1 MAKIQILEFFIAV
14 ISRFKHLLRGQVG
27 TILVHYLPHLS
38 TWIVDVFWNGRNL
51 FYHRNH
57 QSAFWCFLALH
68 SLTSWTLEISTE
80 HSCHRIYSKYI
91 YIYTHILQ
99 FVGVNCFP
107 STELH
112 DYQDNDSPILGLTW
126 SLGIFTASHSGSTY
140 TATRGIVQG
149 SPGLVKFNPFGFS
162 QPRFPQRLGSRR
174 TSGLQSDHN
183 ERRLWLHWM
192 GYIWIRFSVFFFEA
206 SHISLVFCHFA
217 IYHLL
222 KAIVGYIK
230 QKAHLLF

>member
-1 MAKIQILEFFIAV
+1 M
-14 ISRFKHLLRGQVG
+14 
-27 TILVHYLPHLS
+27 
-38 TWIVDVFWNGRNL
+38 L
-51 FYHRNH
+51 FG
-57 QSAFWCFLALH
+57 SSLFDFLNPRDLNR
-68 SLTSWTLEISTE
+68 
-80 HSCHRIYSKYI
+80 HSCHRLYSI
-91 YIYTHILQ
+91 YIYTSS
-99 FVGVNCFP
+99 NCRSELLS

-192 GYIWIRFSVFFFEA
+192 GYIWIRFSVGFFLKH
-206 SHISLVFCHFA
+206 HIFPWFFA
-217 IYHLL
+217 ILRFITCWKPLL
-222 KAIVGYIK
+222 VGLPTEIISNPRRSCDQESPQGGRVSMK
-230 QKAHLLF
+230 MFPEIMSPTILKLHGEFQKL